1 MIKKSVIFSVCCL
14 AAGLIFLAAFCRFNP
29 EGGIY
34 WTFITYAP
42 VISGGDGASCETAYL
57 LKKGQERWLASV
69 ECGLMHDKYG
79 VEDDVLVFTTSNL
92 NGHVYNIISYPLLP
106 GRTNSVYFDVTE
118 YRKTK

>member
-1 MIKKSVIFSVCCL
+1 MIKKLFIFSVCCV
-14 AAGLIFLAAFCRFNP
+14 AAGIIFLIVFCRLKP
-29 EGGIY
+29 DGGAY

-42 VISGGDGASCETAYL
+42 VISAGDGSSYETAYL
-57 LKKGQERWLASV
+57 LKKGQDRWLATV

-79 VEDDVLVFTTSNL
+79 VEDDVLSFTNTNL
-92 NGHVYNIISYPLLP
+92 NGRVFDVISYPLSI